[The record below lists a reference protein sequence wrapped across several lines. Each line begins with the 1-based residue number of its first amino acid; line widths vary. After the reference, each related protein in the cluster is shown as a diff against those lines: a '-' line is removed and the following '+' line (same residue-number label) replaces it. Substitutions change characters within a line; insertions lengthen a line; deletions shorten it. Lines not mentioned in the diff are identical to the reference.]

1 MKIFTSIWMVIV
13 FAVVLTGVRIDN
25 SDTVKILRYKT
36 WDHFQQVHPRQEVSD
51 QIVVV
56 NITESD
62 IKKYGQWPW
71 PRHILG
77 IFHSNLS
84 EAGAILVNYNILFAE
99 QDRMSGTEYLK
110 SMPIIN
116 LELREQLGKV
126 LLDTDAVFSAVM
138 KQYGNAVLMMSVK
151 NKKDNTIVRT
161 TQIIQ
166 KGDAIPWL
174 YNYAGIVPPHTK
186 VTAGSTAIGV
196 NVTSPEPDAVVR
208 KMPMLIRVGDKIYPS
223 MILENIR
230 LINKSK
236 RIKVISKQH
245 GIDQIL
251 VKKDAGI
258 PVNHNAEMY
267 INYAEPTDY
276 TQLTADEVFSNE
288 HKDKLAGKI
297 VVVGL
302 DAAGLSVLKYT
313 PHGLTT
319 DQMITAQSLDT
330 TMTGKYLFRLAQA
343 DAYEIVFMA
352 FLLLLLILVLPRTS
366 VLLAVPLLIFI
377 EGGVAYASF
386 VAYANKGFLID
397 PSFIMLSVFLVW
409 SHSVYNN
416 FATQSRLKQQ
426 IKRQFGSYL
435 SPDMVAQLQ
444 KDPGLLKLGGDSREL
459 SIMFTDVRGFT
470 AISEHYGRDVQ
481 GLTRIMNRY
490 MTAMTREILAN
501 KGTIDKYIG
510 DAQMAFWNA
519 PLKDTDHAENSVNT
533 AIKML
538 ESLRQFNEEVIK
550 EGVPAFGMGMGI
562 NTAEVVVG
570 NMGSDQRFD
579 YTCLGDGVNL
589 AARLE
594 GQSKTYGVLIV
605 LGPETARQVRNSID
619 VFELDCIAVKG
630 KKIGVNIYTVA
641 KETEHHRHFLE
652 SYYEGDWPE
661 AIKRLDTAVTIHPEM
676 KQYYANMR
684 DRLESGKPADWDG
697 IHKATTK

>member
-1 MKIFTSIWMVIV
+1 MKIFTSIWMVVV
-13 FAVVLTGVRIDN
+13 FAVVLVGIRVDN

-36 WDHFQQVHPRQEVSD
+36 WDHFQYVYPRQEVSD
-51 QIVVV
+51 AVVV
-56 NITESD
+56 INITESD

-84 EAGAILVNYNILFAE
+84 DAGALLVNYNILFAE
-99 QDRMSGTEYLK
+99 KDRMSGTEYLK

-151 NKKDNTIVRT
+151 NEGDNIMPST

-166 KGDAIPWL
+166 KGNALPWL

-186 VTAGSTAIGV
+186 IAAGSTAIGV

-208 KMPMLIRVGDKIYPS
+208 KMPMLIRVGEKIYPS
-223 MILENIR
+223 MILENIK
-230 LINKSK
+230 LINKSS
-236 RIKVISKQH
+236 RIKVIAKEH

-276 TQLTADEVFSNE
+276 TQLTADQVFSNE

-297 VVVGL
+297 IVVGM

-319 DQMITAQSLDT
+319 DQMITAQTLDT
-330 TMTGKYLFRLAQA
+330 IITGKHLLRAPQA
-343 DAYEIVFMA
+343 DAYEIVFMSL
-352 FLLLLLILVLPRTS
+352 LLLLLIFVLPRTS
-366 VLLAVPLLIFI
+366 VLLAVPLLFFMEI
-377 EGGVAYASF
+377 GVLYGATMAYT
-386 VAYANKGFLID
+386 NKGFLVD
-397 PSFIMLSVFLVW
+397 PSWIMLSVFLVW

-426 IKRQFGSYL
+426 IKKQFEHYL
-435 SPDMVAQLQ
+435 DPRMVKKLQ
-444 KDPGLLKLGGDSREL
+444 KDPSLLKLGGETRYMTF
-459 SIMFTDVRGFT
+459 MFCDIRGFT
-470 AISEHYGRDVQ
+470 PISEQYKDNPEELTKLINRF
-481 GLTRIMNRY
+481 LTR
-490 MTAMTREILAN
+490 MTNVIIAN
-501 KGTIDKYIG
+501 GGTVDKFMG
-510 DAQMAFWNA
+510 DCIMAFWNA
-519 PLKDTDHAENSVNT
+519 PLKIENHQMLAVLTASQMQSELAMLNEQLTAENLPN
-533 AIKML
+533 IK
-538 ESLRQFNEEVIK
+538 VGI
-550 EGVPAFGMGMGI
+550 GI
-562 NTAEVVVG
+562 NSGEALVG

-579 YTCLGDGVNL
+579 YSVIGDPVNL

-594 GQSKTYGVLIV
+594 SASKTLGHTLIV
-605 LGPETARQVRNSID
+605 GEATKKVIDDKFPFKFVDSIT
-619 VFELDCIAVKG
+619 VKG
-630 KKIGVNIYTVA
+630 KTEPVNVYT
-641 KETEHHRHFLE
+641 LE
-652 SYYEGDWPE
+652 
-661 AIKRLDTAVTIHPEM
+661 R
-676 KQYYANMR
+676 
-684 DRLESGKPADWDG
+684 
-697 IHKATTK
+697 

>member
-1 MKIFTSIWMVIV
+1 MKIFTSIWMVIA

-25 SDTVKILRYKT
+25 SDTVKTLRYKT
-36 WDHFQQVHPRQEVSD
+36 WDHFQYVYPRQEVSD
-51 QIVVV
+51 KIVVV

-151 NKKDNTIVRT
+151 NEKDNTLVRT

-186 VTAGSTAIGV
+186 VAAGSTAIGV

-208 KMPMLIRVGDKIYPS
+208 KMPMLIRVGEKIYPS

-319 DQMITAQSLDT
+319 DQMITAQGLDT

-366 VLLAVPLLIFI
+366 VLLAVPLLFFI
-377 EGGVAYASF
+377 EIGVLYGATM
-386 VAYANKGFLID
+386 AYANKGFLID
-397 PSFIMLSVFLVW
+397 PSFIMLSVFLIW

-426 IKRQFGSYL
+426 IKKQFEHYL
-435 SPDMVAQLQ
+435 DPRMVKKLQ
-444 KDPGLLKLGGDSREL
+444 KDPSLLKLGGETRYMTF
-459 SIMFTDVRGFT
+459 MFCDIRGFT
-470 AISEHYGRDVQ
+470 PISEQYKDNPAELTKLINRF
-481 GLTRIMNRY
+481 LTR
-490 MTAMTREILAN
+490 MTNVIIAN
-501 KGTIDKYIG
+501 GGTVDKFMG
-510 DAQMAFWNA
+510 DCIMAFWNA
-519 PLKDTDHAENSVNT
+519 PLDTENHQMLAVLT
-533 AIKML
+533 ASQMQSELAML
-538 ESLRQFNEEVIK
+538 NEQLTAESLPNIK
-550 EGVPAFGMGMGI
+550 VGIGI
-562 NTAEVVVG
+562 NSGEALVG

-579 YTCLGDGVNL
+579 YSVIGDPVNL

-594 GQSKTYGVLIV
+594 SASKTLGHTLIV
-605 LGPETARQVRNSID
+605 GEATKKVIDDKFPFKFVDSIT
-619 VFELDCIAVKG
+619 VKG
-630 KKIGVNIYTVA
+630 KTEPVNVYT
-641 KETEHHRHFLE
+641 LE
-652 SYYEGDWPE
+652 
-661 AIKRLDTAVTIHPEM
+661 R
-676 KQYYANMR
+676 
-684 DRLESGKPADWDG
+684 
-697 IHKATTK
+697 